1 MCQGVCRVL
10 SGRRGGGEDR
20 WATGERSALPLFHI
34 PGRRGEHTP
43 RGTPSRWRLS
53 AEIINLHT
61 WQRAV
66 FFPGPTMS
74 MSARRGCDAS
84 QPRAAA
90 PSQPVFSFSAPRAGG
105 ARNGFVDTVDQLQV
119 FSLHFSPPLLFFF
132 FSPPGGD
139 PVTVG
144 RSPWAVVFSLRNKVS
159 RGFPLTEKGC
169 GRGKVLF
176 VAVYLSRTPHPGSS
190 LSNQSR
196 KTVGKCRTSLP
207 NYARSRVSLA
217 EHSLQEWAGNV
228 VERGFSFF
236 LFAKVSQR
244 APPVFCGEKRD
255 NYRCFPAPSSLYCP
269 ASFGTVSACT
279 RRPATFLFPSFL
291 LSLLG
296 IKP

>member
-1 MCQGVCRVL
+1 MGHWGEKRPPPFSHPWQERATHTTGDSLALAFVGRDHKPAHLATGCIFPWTDDVDVCSQGLRRLAATRRRTL
-10 SGRRGGGEDR
+10 STSLLLLCPSRRRGTQR
-20 WATGERSALPLFHI
+20 FCRHCRPASSF
-34 PGRRGEHTP
+34 
-43 RGTPSRWRLS
+43 LS
-53 AEIINLHT
+53 
-61 WQRAV
+61 
-66 FFPGPTMS
+66 
-74 MSARRGCDAS
+74 
-84 QPRAAA
+84 
-90 PSQPVFSFSAPRAGG
+90 SF
-105 ARNGFVDTVDQLQV
+105 L
-119 FSLHFSPPLLFFF
+119 SPPPFLLFFP
-132 FSPPGGD
+132 PPGGD

-291 LSLLG
+291 LSLS
-296 IKP
+296 PRH

>member
-10 SGRRGGGEDR
+10 SGRRGGEDR

-159 RGFPLTEKGC
+159 RGFPLTEEG
-169 GRGKVLF
+169 GRRGKVLF
-176 VAVYLSRTPHPGSS
+176 VAVYPAHPTPEALFLISPAKRSANAAQACPTTLAVVSALRNTLCKSGQETLWSEAF
-190 LSNQSR
+190 LFFF
-196 KTVGKCRTSLP
+196 LP
-207 NYARSRVSLA
+207 KFLRGHR
-217 EHSLQEWAGNV
+217 QCF
-228 VERGFSFF
+228 VERRGTTTGVFLHQALYTVRPLLALSLLVYEGLRHFFSLLFF
-236 LFAKVSQR
+236 S
-244 APPVFCGEKRD
+244 
-255 NYRCFPAPSSLYCP
+255 
-269 ASFGTVSACT
+269 
-279 RRPATFLFPSFL
+279 

>member
-119 FSLHFSPPLLFFF
+119 FSLHFSPPPPFLLFFPSRGRPSDGRAITLGSRIF
-132 FSPPGGD
+132 SAEQSLSRFSPHGERVWTGKSTVCGG
-139 PVTVG
+139 
-144 RSPWAVVFSLRNKVS
+144 
-159 RGFPLTEKGC
+159 
-169 GRGKVLF
+169 
-176 VAVYLSRTPHPGSS
+176 LSRTPHPGSS

>member
-1 MCQGVCRVL
+1 MGHWGEKRPPPFSHPWQERGTHTTGDSLALAFVGRDHKPAHLATGCIFPWTDDVDVCSQGLRRLAATRRRTL
-10 SGRRGGGEDR
+10 STSLLLLCPSRRRGTQR
-20 WATGERSALPLFHI
+20 FCRHCRPASSF
-34 PGRRGEHTP
+34 
-43 RGTPSRWRLS
+43 LS
-53 AEIINLHT
+53 
-61 WQRAV
+61 
-66 FFPGPTMS
+66 
-74 MSARRGCDAS
+74 
-84 QPRAAA
+84 
-90 PSQPVFSFSAPRAGG
+90 SF
-105 ARNGFVDTVDQLQV
+105 L
-119 FSLHFSPPLLFFF
+119 SPPPFLLFFPSRGRPSDGRAITLGSRIF
-132 FSPPGGD
+132 SAEQSLSRFSPHGEGVWTGKSTVCGG
-139 PVTVG
+139 
-144 RSPWAVVFSLRNKVS
+144 
-159 RGFPLTEKGC
+159 
-169 GRGKVLF
+169 
-176 VAVYLSRTPHPGSS
+176 LSRTPHPGSS

>member
-1 MCQGVCRVL
+1 MGHWGEKRPPPFSHPWQERGTHTTGDSLALAFVGRDHKPAHLATGCIFPWTDDVDVCSQGLRRLAATRRRTL
-10 SGRRGGGEDR
+10 STSLLLLCPSRRRGTQR
-20 WATGERSALPLFHI
+20 FCRHCRPASSF
-34 PGRRGEHTP
+34 
-43 RGTPSRWRLS
+43 LS
-53 AEIINLHT
+53 
-61 WQRAV
+61 
-66 FFPGPTMS
+66 
-74 MSARRGCDAS
+74 
-84 QPRAAA
+84 
-90 PSQPVFSFSAPRAGG
+90 SF
-105 ARNGFVDTVDQLQV
+105 L
-119 FSLHFSPPLLFFF
+119 SPPPFLLFFPSRGRPSDGRAITLGSRIF
-132 FSPPGGD
+132 SAEQSLSRFSPHGERVWTGKSTVCGG
-139 PVTVG
+139 
-144 RSPWAVVFSLRNKVS
+144 
-159 RGFPLTEKGC
+159 
-169 GRGKVLF
+169 
-176 VAVYLSRTPHPGSS
+176 LSRTPHPGSS

>member
-1 MCQGVCRVL
+1 MGHWGEKRPPPFSHPWQERGTHTTGDSLALAFVGRDHKPAHLATGCIFPWTDDVDVCSQGLRRLAATRRRTL
-10 SGRRGGGEDR
+10 STSLLLLCPSRRRGTQR
-20 WATGERSALPLFHI
+20 FCRHCRPASSF
-34 PGRRGEHTP
+34 
-43 RGTPSRWRLS
+43 LS
-53 AEIINLHT
+53 
-61 WQRAV
+61 
-66 FFPGPTMS
+66 
-74 MSARRGCDAS
+74 
-84 QPRAAA
+84 
-90 PSQPVFSFSAPRAGG
+90 SF
-105 ARNGFVDTVDQLQV
+105 L
-119 FSLHFSPPLLFFF
+119 SPPPFLLFFPSRGRPSDGRAITLGSRIF
-132 FSPPGGD
+132 SAEQSLSRFSPHGERVWTGKSTVCGG
-139 PVTVG
+139 
-144 RSPWAVVFSLRNKVS
+144 
-159 RGFPLTEKGC
+159 
-169 GRGKVLF
+169 
-176 VAVYLSRTPHPGSS
+176 LSRTPHPGSS

-291 LSLLG
+291 LSLS
-296 IKP
+296 PRH

>member
-1 MCQGVCRVL
+1 MGHWGEKRPPPFSHPWQERGTHTTGDSLALAFVGRDHKPAHLATGCIFPWTDDVDVCSQGLRRLAATRRRTL
-10 SGRRGGGEDR
+10 STSLLLLCPSRRRGTQR
-20 WATGERSALPLFHI
+20 FCRHCRPASSF
-34 PGRRGEHTP
+34 
-43 RGTPSRWRLS
+43 LS
-53 AEIINLHT
+53 
-61 WQRAV
+61 
-66 FFPGPTMS
+66 
-74 MSARRGCDAS
+74 
-84 QPRAAA
+84 
-90 PSQPVFSFSAPRAGG
+90 SF
-105 ARNGFVDTVDQLQV
+105 L
-119 FSLHFSPPLLFFF
+119 SPPPFLLFFPSRGRPSDGRAITLGSRIF
-132 FSPPGGD
+132 SAEQSLSRFSPHGERVWTGKSTVCGG
-139 PVTVG
+139 
-144 RSPWAVVFSLRNKVS
+144 
-159 RGFPLTEKGC
+159 
-169 GRGKVLF
+169 
-176 VAVYLSRTPHPGSS
+176 LSRTPHPGSS

-269 ASFGTVSACT
+269 ASFGTVSACI

-291 LSLLG
+291 LSLSLLG